1 MQIFEFADVQTT
13 KVWRTTWFIMGVLTV
28 FVFLSPY
35 ANLRA
40 DTNTVDQ
47 HVFYIE
53 RNKNRNLV
61 QYVIRMLP
69 LSCQAA
75 SDEPVFGYWRDLEE
89 GPDVTSPLL
98 WYEKPAYGFK
108 SQAVK
113 GNVVYVRLSALPE
126 RTIALTLSKNNSTC
140 LAQATTKINGQIAI
154 VKQVY
159 VFAEEGFF
167 RPTVKWIEIRGTL
180 SGKAITERI
189 VVD

>member
-1 MQIFEFADVQTT
+1 MQIFEFADIQTT
-13 KVWRTTWFIMGVLTV
+13 KVWRTTWLIMGALTV

-108 SQAVK
+108 SQEVK